1 MFRGKSYCGLFPL
14 IFLDLKMLSS
24 SYYTNYST
32 TGDVKLAIN
41 RPHKNAACFRQLYN
55 ELCGKQTIN
64 YQIYIYKECQ
74 PIGQAG
80 NTTLLTKSELYNF
93 IKSAKNL
100 FPFSFRIKENKSYYI
115 VHAKLTGNEIYHKYL
130 TTWIR
135 YTYEYPYNICCL
147 NVMQM
152 RKAHM
157 CDYINT
163 PNLMHSYMMHYS
175 FNCGHTIIK
184 DWRSPELVNYK
195 KQRSAFKDCYNL
207 NKLHQECNVSRPKH
221 FKDCFSEDRN
231 EQLEGWEDRA
241 VKVIKYYKQIYRK

>member
-14 IFLDLKMLSS
+14 IFLDSKMLST

-41 RPHKNAACFRQLYN
+41 RHDKNTACFAQLYR
-55 ELCGKQTIN
+55 ELYDTQNIN
-64 YQIYIYKECQ
+64 YQIYIYKKCKE
-74 PIGQAG
+74 GRESG

-100 FPFSFRIKENKSYYI
+100 FQFSFRIEEKKDYYI
-115 VHAKLTGNEIYHKYL
+115 IHANLIGDEIHHKYL

-152 RKAHM
+152 RKTHM

-163 PNLMHSYMMHYS
+163 PNLMHSYMMHYG
-175 FNCGHTIIK
+175 FNCGHAIIK
-184 DWRSPELVNYK
+184 NWRSPELISYK
-195 KQRSAFKDCYNL
+195 KQKLAL
-207 NKLHQECNVSRPKH
+207 NKVHDLNKIHKECNIGMPAR
-221 FKDCFSEDRN
+221 FKASYSENRN

-241 VKVIKYYKQIYRK
+241 VTVIKYYKQIYKK